1 MIGLRSLI
9 TFVFC
14 SLFLGASNAFTV
26 LPSATK
32 TTARIAPMNVPQV
45 MSTSTSRPALP
56 VDGAIVEMVSRSDP
70 IGAIAMAVLVISLW
84 EIYTPGRVK
93 K

>member
-1 MIGLRSLI
+1 MIGLRSVL
-9 TFVFC
+9 TLVFC

-26 LPSATK
+26 LPSVK
-32 TTARIAPMNVPQV
+32 TTARVVPLNAPQV
-45 MSTSTSRPALP
+45 MPTSTARSVLP
-56 VDGAIVEMVSRSDP
+56 VDSAIVEMVSRSDP
-70 IGAIAMAVLVISLW
+70 IGSIAMAVLVISLW

>member
-1 MIGLRSLI
+1 M
-9 TFVFC
+9 
-14 SLFLGASNAFTV
+14 GASNAFTV

-32 TTARIAPMNVPQV
+32 PAARVAPMNVPQV
-45 MSTSTSRPALP
+45 MSTSTARSAFP
-56 VDGAIVEMVSRSDP
+56 VDGAIAEMVSRSDP
-70 IGAIAMAVLVISLW
+70 IGSIAMAILVISLW